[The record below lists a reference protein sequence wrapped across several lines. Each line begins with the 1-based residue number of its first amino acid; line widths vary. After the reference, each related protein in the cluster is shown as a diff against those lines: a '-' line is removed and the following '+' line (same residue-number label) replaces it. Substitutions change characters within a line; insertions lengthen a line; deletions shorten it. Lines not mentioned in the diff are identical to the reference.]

1 MFAAEAW
8 REVNEGLIA
17 AAVDFLRTGYT
28 FRQLASLP
36 LSVYSNLP
44 KRVGIEAMKAQSA
57 RLALLFSCLGHAY
70 MHLFTAFYFVI
81 ALSLEADWGIP
92 NHELVKL
99 WALGSLLVGLAALPA
114 GWLGDRWSAAGMMTV
129 FFIGLGISGI
139 VCGLV
144 SSTTALM
151 LGLAAVG
158 LFSAIYHPVGI
169 AWLVRSAR
177 ARGMALAV
185 NGIFG
190 SLGVASAGLVAG
202 VLIDAVSWRAAFIVP
217 GALCLA
223 TGIAL
228 LVALRLGWVRESAAE
243 HAPEPLPSRGDRA
256 RVYAVLL
263 MTMAVMGLMFHATQ
277 ASLPKVFDL
286 RLRDLAGEG
295 ALGIGALVALVY
307 TAGGL
312 MQLAGG
318 WLADRFPLKPIY
330 LGAFVLQVPV
340 MALIASTGS
349 LPLIGLSVMTVILSS
364 AALPA
369 ENMLLARYT
378 PSRHR
383 SLAFGVKFVLAFAIA
398 NPAILLASW
407 VEGRSGEFTQLYLIL
422 AVIAAAAAV
431 VACFLP
437 SARPLGRL
445 AMPAE

>member
-1 MFAAEAW
+1 
-8 REVNEGLIA
+8 
-17 AAVDFLRTGYT
+17 
-28 FRQLASLP
+28 
-36 LSVYSNLP
+36 
-44 KRVGIEAMKAQSA
+44 MKAQSTSA

-81 ALSLEADWGIP
+81 ALSLEADWGVP
-92 NHELVKL
+92 NHELVTL

-114 GWLGDRWSAAGMMTV
+114 GWLGDRWSASGMMAV
-129 FFIGLGISGI
+129 FFIGLGLAGI
-139 VCGLV
+139 ACGLADT
-144 SSTTALM
+144 TTALM

-169 AWLVRSAR
+169 AWVVKNAR

-202 VLIDAVSWRAAFIVP
+202 VLIDAISWRAAFIVP
-217 GALCLA
+217 GAVSLVTGLA
-223 TGIAL
+223 
-228 LVALRLGWVRESAAE
+228 LVAALRFGWLRENASDREAE
-243 HAPEPLPSRGDRA
+243 LAPSRGDML

-263 MTMAVMGLMFHATQ
+263 MTMAVMGLMFHGVQ

-286 RLRDLAGEG
+286 RLRDLAGDG
-295 ALGIGALVALVY
+295 AFGIGALVAMVY
-307 TAGGL
+307 ALGGF

-330 LGAFVLQVPV
+330 LSAFVFQVPV
-340 MALIASTGS
+340 MVLIGTTGS
-349 LPLIGLSVMTVILSS
+349 VPLLALAVLTVVFSSV
-364 AALPA
+364 ALPA

-378 PSRHR
+378 PTRHR
-383 SLAFGVKFVLAFAIA
+383 SLAFGVKYVLAFSIA

-407 VEGRSGEFTQLYLIL
+407 VEGRTGEFTQLYFIL
-422 AVIAAAAAV
+422 AAIAAVAAIV
-431 VACFLP
+431 TCFLP
-437 SARPLGRL
+437 SNRPVGHL

>member
-1 MFAAEAW
+1 
-8 REVNEGLIA
+8 
-17 AAVDFLRTGYT
+17 
-28 FRQLASLP
+28 
-36 LSVYSNLP
+36 
-44 KRVGIEAMKAQSA
+44 MKAQSA

-144 SSTTALM
+144 GSTTALM

-169 AWLVRSAR
+169 AWLVKSAR

-243 HAPEPLPSRGDRA
+243 HTPEPLPSRGDRA

-286 RLRDLAGEG
+286 RLRELAGEG

-383 SLAFGVKFVLAFAIA
+383 SLAFGVKFVLAFSIA

-422 AVIAAAAAV
+422 AVIAAVAAV

>member
-1 MFAAEAW
+1 
-8 REVNEGLIA
+8 
-17 AAVDFLRTGYT
+17 
-28 FRQLASLP
+28 
-36 LSVYSNLP
+36 
-44 KRVGIEAMKAQSA
+44 MKAQSA

-169 AWLVRSAR
+169 AWLVKSAR

-217 GALCLA
+217 GVVCLA

-383 SLAFGVKFVLAFAIA
+383 SLAFGVKFVLAFSIA

-422 AVIAAAAAV
+422 AVIAAVAAV

>member
-1 MFAAEAW
+1 
-8 REVNEGLIA
+8 
-17 AAVDFLRTGYT
+17 
-28 FRQLASLP
+28 
-36 LSVYSNLP
+36 
-44 KRVGIEAMKAQSA
+44 MKAPSA

-92 NHELVKL
+92 NHELIKL

-114 GWLGDRWSAAGMMTV
+114 GWLGDRWSASGMMTV

-144 SSTTALM
+144 NSTFALM

-169 AWLVRSAR
+169 AWLVKSAR

-217 GALCLA
+217 GVVCLV
-223 TGIAL
+223 TGLAL
-228 LVALRLGWVRESAAE
+228 LLALRLGWVREVAADQVV
-243 HAPEPLPSRGDRA
+243 EPVPSRGDRA
-256 RVYAVLL
+256 RVYGVLL
-263 MTMAVMGLMFHATQ
+263 LTMAVMGLMFHATQ

-286 RLRDLAGEG
+286 RLRDLTGEG
-295 ALGIGALVALVY
+295 ALGIGALVAMVY
-307 TAGGL
+307 TAGGM

-330 LGAFVLQVPV
+330 LAAFLFQVPV
-340 MALIASTGS
+340 MALIATTGS
-349 LPLIGLSVMTVILSS
+349 PALIALAIFTVILSS

-369 ENMLLARYT
+369 ENMLIARYT
-378 PSRHR
+378 PLRHR
-383 SLAFGVKFVLAFAIA
+383 SLAYGVKYVLAFAIA

-407 VEGRSGEFTQLYLIL
+407 VEGRSGEFTLLYFIL
-422 AVIAAAAAV
+422 AAIAGIAALIT
-431 VACFLP
+431 CLLP
-437 SARPLGRL
+437 SARRFGQ
-445 AMPAE
+445 AAAPAE

>member
-1 MFAAEAW
+1 
-8 REVNEGLIA
+8 
-17 AAVDFLRTGYT
+17 
-28 FRQLASLP
+28 
-36 LSVYSNLP
+36 
-44 KRVGIEAMKAQSA
+44 MKAQSA

-169 AWLVRSAR
+169 AWLVKSAR

-243 HAPEPLPSRGDRA
+243 YAPEPLPSRGDRV

-422 AVIAAAAAV
+422 AVIAAVAAV

-437 SARPLGRL
+437 SARPLGRS

>member
-1 MFAAEAW
+1 
-8 REVNEGLIA
+8 
-17 AAVDFLRTGYT
+17 
-28 FRQLASLP
+28 
-36 LSVYSNLP
+36 
-44 KRVGIEAMKAQSA
+44 MKANSA

-81 ALSLEADWGIP
+81 ALSLESAWNIP

-114 GWLGDRWSAAGMMTV
+114 GWLGDRWSAPGMMAV

-144 SSTTALM
+144 NSTTALM

-158 LFSAIYHPVGI
+158 LFSAIYHPVGV
-169 AWLVRSAR
+169 AWLVRSAK

-217 GALCLA
+217 GVVCLV

-228 LVALRLGWVRESAAE
+228 VVALRLGWLEEVAVDR
-243 HAPEPLPSRGDRA
+243 APEPAPSRSDMV
-256 RVYAVLL
+256 RVYAILL
-263 MTMAVMGLMFHATQ
+263 MTMAVMGLMFHGTQ

-286 RLRDLAGEG
+286 RLRDIAGEG

-318 WLADRFPLKPIY
+318 WLADRYPLKPIY
-330 LGAFVLQVPV
+330 LAAFVLQVPV
-340 MALIASTGS
+340 MALIATTGNAA
-349 LPLIGLSVMTVILSS
+349 LIALSIMTVILSS

-383 SLAFGVKFVLAFAIA
+383 SLAFGVKFVLAFSIA

-407 VEGRSGEFTQLYLIL
+407 VEGRSGEYTEFFFIL
-422 AVIAAAAAV
+422 AAIAAVAAV
-431 VACFLP
+431 VASFLP
-437 SARPLGRL
+437 FARPAGQL
-445 AMPAE
+445 AVPAE

>member
-1 MFAAEAW
+1 
-8 REVNEGLIA
+8 
-17 AAVDFLRTGYT
+17 
-28 FRQLASLP
+28 
-36 LSVYSNLP
+36 
-44 KRVGIEAMKAQSA
+44 MKAHSA

-81 ALSLEADWGIP
+81 ALSLEADWGVP

-99 WALGSLLVGLAALPA
+99 WALGSLLVGVAALPA
-114 GWLGDRWSAAGMMTV
+114 GWLGDRWSASGMMAV
-129 FFIGLGISGI
+129 FFIGLGLSGI
-139 VCGLV
+139 ACGLV

-151 LGLAAVG
+151 LGLSAIG

-169 AWLVRSAR
+169 AWLVKSAR
-177 ARGMALAV
+177 TRGMALAV

-217 GALCLA
+217 GVVCLL

-228 LVALRLGWVRESAAE
+228 VLALRFGWLRETEADRTSE
-243 HAPEPLPSRGDRA
+243 LPPTRSDMV

-286 RLRDLAGEG
+286 RLRDLAGQG
-295 ALGIGALVALVY
+295 ALGIGALVALVFA
-307 TAGGL
+307 AGGM

-330 LGAFVLQVPV
+330 LSAFVLQVPV
-340 MALIASTGS
+340 MALIATTGS
-349 LPLIGLSVMTVILSS
+349 TPLIALSVLTVVLSS

-378 PSRHR
+378 PTRHR
-383 SLAFGVKFVLAFAIA
+383 SLAFGIKYVLAFSIA
-398 NPAILLASW
+398 NPAILLSSW
-407 VEGRSGEFTQLYLIL
+407 VEGRSGEFTQLYYIL

-431 VACFLP
+431 AALFLP
-437 SARPLGRL
+437 SGRPVGRL

>member
-1 MFAAEAW
+1 MQVA
-8 REVNEGLIA
+8 
-17 AAVDFLRTGYT
+17 
-28 FRQLASLP
+28 
-36 LSVYSNLP
+36 
-44 KRVGIEAMKAQSA
+44 SA
-57 RLALLFSCLGHAY
+57 RLALVFSCLGHAY

-99 WALGSLLVGLAALPA
+99 WAVGSLLVGLAALPA
-114 GWLGDRWSAAGMMTV
+114 GWLGDRWSASGMMAV
-129 FFIGLGISGI
+129 FFIGLGLAGI

-144 SSTTALM
+144 TSTTALM

-169 AWLVRSAR
+169 AWLVKSAR

-190 SLGVASAGLVAG
+190 SLGIASAGLVAG

-217 GALCLA
+217 GVVCLL
-223 TGIAL
+223 TGVA
-228 LVALRLGWVRESAAE
+228 LVAALRCGWVREVKVDL
-243 HAPEPLPSRGDRA
+243 APEPLPSRNDRL
-256 RVYAVLL
+256 RVYAILL
-263 MTMAVMGLMFHATQ
+263 MTMAVMGLLFHATQ

-295 ALGIGALVALVY
+295 ALGIGALVAMVY

-330 LGAFVLQVPV
+330 LAAFVLQVPV
-340 MALIASTGS
+340 MALLATANST
-349 LPLIGLSVMTVILSS
+349 PLLALAVLTVLLSS

-383 SLAFGVKFVLAFAIA
+383 GLAFGVKYVLAFSIA
-398 NPAILLASW
+398 NPAILLAAW
-407 VEGRSGEFTQLYLIL
+407 VEGGTGEFAQLYLIM
-422 AVIAAAAAV
+422 AV
-431 VACFLP
+431 VAAVAALAASLLPNRRP
-437 SARPLGRL
+437 SAI
-445 AMPAE
+445 PAIAAE

>member
-1 MFAAEAW
+1 
-8 REVNEGLIA
+8 
-17 AAVDFLRTGYT
+17 
-28 FRQLASLP
+28 
-36 LSVYSNLP
+36 
-44 KRVGIEAMKAQSA
+44 MKAQSA

-81 ALSLEADWGIP
+81 ALSLESAWNIP
-92 NHELVKL
+92 NHELIKL

-114 GWLGDRWSAAGMMTV
+114 GWLGDRWSAPGMMAV
-129 FFIGLGISGI
+129 FFIGLGVSGI

-144 SSTTALM
+144 NSTTALM

-158 LFSAIYHPVGI
+158 LFSAIYHPVGV
-169 AWLVRSAR
+169 AWLVRSAK
-177 ARGMALAV
+177 ARGMALAI

-217 GALCLA
+217 GAVCLV
-223 TGIAL
+223 TGLAL
-228 LVALRLGWVRESAAE
+228 VAALRLGWVEEAAADR
-243 HAPEPLPSRGDRA
+243 APEPAPSRGDMV
-256 RVYAVLL
+256 RVYGILL
-263 MTMAVMGLMFHATQ
+263 LTMAVMGLMFHGTQ

-286 RLRDLAGEG
+286 RLRDIAGEG

-318 WLADRFPLKPIY
+318 WLADRYPLKPIY
-330 LGAFVLQVPV
+330 LSAFVLQVPV
-340 MALIASTGS
+340 MALIATTGNAA
-349 LPLIGLSVMTVILSS
+349 LIALAVMTVILSS

-378 PSRHR
+378 PARHR
-383 SLAFGVKFVLAFAIA
+383 SLAFGVKFVLAFSIA

-407 VEGRSGEFTQLYLIL
+407 AEGRSGEYTEFFFIL
-422 AVIAAAAAV
+422 AVIAAAAAL
-431 VACFLP
+431 VAAFLP
-437 SARPLGRL
+437 FARPVQPQT
-445 AMPAE
+445 AAAE

>member
-1 MFAAEAW
+1 
-8 REVNEGLIA
+8 
-17 AAVDFLRTGYT
+17 
-28 FRQLASLP
+28 
-36 LSVYSNLP
+36 
-44 KRVGIEAMKAQSA
+44 MKVPSA
-57 RLALLFSCLGHAY
+57 RLALTFSCLGHAY

-114 GWLGDRWSAAGMMTV
+114 GWLGDRWSASGMMVV

-144 SSTTALM
+144 NSTAALM

-169 AWLVRSAR
+169 AWVVRSAS

-190 SLGVASAGLVAG
+190 SLGIASAGLVAG
-202 VLIDAVSWRAAFIVP
+202 VLIDAFSWRAAFIVP
-217 GALCLA
+217 GVICLA
-223 TGIAL
+223 TGLAL
-228 LVALRLGWVRESAAE
+228 VLALRRGWVRETSADQ
-243 HAPEPLPSRGDRA
+243 APEPTPSRNDML

-263 MTMAVMGLMFHATQ
+263 MTMLVMGLLFHATQ

-295 ALGIGALVALVY
+295 ALGIGALVAVVY
-307 TAGGL
+307 TAGGF
-312 MQLAGG
+312 MQLVGG

-330 LGAFVLQVPV
+330 FAVFLLQVPV
-340 MALIASTGS
+340 MVLLANAASS
-349 LPLIGLSVMTVILSS
+349 PLLVLAVLTVVLSA

-378 PSRHR
+378 PQRHR
-383 SLAFGVKFVLAFAIA
+383 GLAFGMKFVLAFAIA
-398 NPAILLASW
+398 NPAILLAAW
-407 VEGRSGEFTQLYLIL
+407 VEERSGDFTELYL
-422 AVIAAAAAV
+422 AMAGVAALAAV

-437 SARPLGRL
+437 NPRQA
-445 AMPAE
+445 AAIAAPAE

>member
-1 MFAAEAW
+1 
-8 REVNEGLIA
+8 
-17 AAVDFLRTGYT
+17 
-28 FRQLASLP
+28 
-36 LSVYSNLP
+36 
-44 KRVGIEAMKAQSA
+44 MKAQSA

-81 ALSLEADWGIP
+81 ALSLESAWNIP

-114 GWLGDRWSAAGMMTV
+114 GWLGDRWSAPGMMAV

-144 SSTTALM
+144 NSTTALM

-158 LFSAIYHPVGI
+158 LFSAIYHPVGV
-169 AWLVRSAR
+169 AWLVRSAK
-177 ARGMALAV
+177 ARGMALAI

-217 GALCLA
+217 GAVCLV
-223 TGIAL
+223 TGLAL
-228 LVALRLGWVRESAAE
+228 VAALRLGWIEEVAADR
-243 HAPEPLPSRGDRA
+243 APEPAPSRGDMV
-256 RVYAVLL
+256 RVYAILL
-263 MTMAVMGLMFHATQ
+263 LTMAVMGLMFHGTQ

-286 RLRDLAGEG
+286 RLRDIAGEG

-318 WLADRFPLKPIY
+318 WLADRYPLKPIY

-340 MALIASTGS
+340 MALIATTGNAA
-349 LPLIGLSVMTVILSS
+349 LIALAVMTVILSS

-378 PSRHR
+378 PARHR
-383 SLAFGVKFVLAFAIA
+383 SLAFGVKFVLAFSIA

-407 VEGRSGEFTQLYLIL
+407 VEGRSGEYSEFFFIL
-422 AVIAAAAAV
+422 AAIAAAAAV

-437 SARPLGRL
+437 FARP
-445 AMPAE
+445 AAPVTVPAE

>member
-1 MFAAEAW
+1 
-8 REVNEGLIA
+8 
-17 AAVDFLRTGYT
+17 
-28 FRQLASLP
+28 
-36 LSVYSNLP
+36 
-44 KRVGIEAMKAQSA
+44 VGIEAMKAQSA

-169 AWLVRSAR
+169 AWLVKSAR

-228 LVALRLGWVRESAAE
+228 LVAQRLGWVRESAAE

>member
-1 MFAAEAW
+1 
-8 REVNEGLIA
+8 
-17 AAVDFLRTGYT
+17 
-28 FRQLASLP
+28 
-36 LSVYSNLP
+36 
-44 KRVGIEAMKAQSA
+44 MKAPSA

-92 NHELVKL
+92 NHELIKL

-114 GWLGDRWSAAGMMTV
+114 GWLGDRWSASGMMTV

-144 SSTTALM
+144 NSTFALM

-169 AWLVRSAR
+169 AWLVKSAR

-217 GALCLA
+217 GVVCLV
-223 TGIAL
+223 TGLAL
-228 LVALRLGWVRESAAE
+228 LLALRLGWVREVAADQVV
-243 HAPEPLPSRGDRA
+243 EPVPSRGDRA
-256 RVYAVLL
+256 RVYGVQLL
-263 MTMAVMGLMFHATQ
+263 TMAVMGLMFHATQ

-286 RLRDLAGEG
+286 RLRDLTGEG

-307 TAGGL
+307 TAGGM

-330 LGAFVLQVPV
+330 LAAFLFQVPV
-340 MALIASTGS
+340 MALIATTGS
-349 LPLIGLSVMTVILSS
+349 PALIALAIFTVILSS

-369 ENMLLARYT
+369 ENMLIARYT
-378 PSRHR
+378 PLRHR
-383 SLAFGVKFVLAFAIA
+383 SLAYGVKYVLAFAIA

-407 VEGRSGEFTQLYLIL
+407 VEGRSGEFTLLYFIL
-422 AVIAAAAAV
+422 AAIAGIAALIT
-431 VACFLP
+431 CLLP
-437 SARPLGRL
+437 SARRFGQ
-445 AMPAE
+445 AAAPAE

>member
-1 MFAAEAW
+1 
-8 REVNEGLIA
+8 
-17 AAVDFLRTGYT
+17 
-28 FRQLASLP
+28 
-36 LSVYSNLP
+36 
-44 KRVGIEAMKAQSA
+44 MKADSA

-81 ALSLEADWGIP
+81 ALSLEAEWGIP

-114 GWLGDRWSAAGMMTV
+114 GWLGDRWSSSGMMTV
-129 FFIGLGISGI
+129 FFIGLGVSGI

-158 LFSAIYHPVGI
+158 LFSAIYHPVGV
-169 AWLVRSAR
+169 AWLVKTAR

-217 GALCLA
+217 GVVCLA
-223 TGIAL
+223 TGLAL
-228 LVALRLGWVRESAAE
+228 LAALRLGWLEEAPVDR
-243 HAPEPLPSRGDRA
+243 APEPLPARGDRV

-263 MTMAVMGLMFHATQ
+263 MTMAAMGLLFHATQ

-286 RLRDLAGEG
+286 RLRELAGEG
-295 ALGIGALVALVY
+295 ALGIGVLVAVVY

-318 WLADRFPLKPIY
+318 WLADRYPLKPIY

-349 LPLIGLSVMTVILSS
+349 PALVGLAIMTVILSS

-378 PSRHR
+378 PAQHR

-407 VEGRSGEFTQLYLIL
+407 VEGRSGEFTELYVIL
-422 AVIAAAAAV
+422 AVIAAGSAL

-437 SARPLGRL
+437 SARPLGHAAL
-445 AMPAE
+445 PAE

>member
-1 MFAAEAW
+1 
-8 REVNEGLIA
+8 
-17 AAVDFLRTGYT
+17 
-28 FRQLASLP
+28 
-36 LSVYSNLP
+36 
-44 KRVGIEAMKAQSA
+44 MKANSA

-81 ALSLEADWGIP
+81 ALSLESAWNIP

-114 GWLGDRWSAAGMMTV
+114 GWLGDRWSAPGMMAV

-144 SSTTALM
+144 NSTTALM

-158 LFSAIYHPVGI
+158 LFSAIYHPVGV
-169 AWLVRSAR
+169 AWLVRSAK

-217 GALCLA
+217 GVLCLV
-223 TGIAL
+223 TGMAL
-228 LVALRLGWVRESAAE
+228 VVTLRLGWIEEAAVDRT
-243 HAPEPLPSRGDRA
+243 PEPAPSRSDMV
-256 RVYAVLL
+256 RVYAILL
-263 MTMAVMGLMFHATQ
+263 MTMAVMGLMFHGTQ

-286 RLRDLAGEG
+286 RLRDIAGEG

-318 WLADRFPLKPIY
+318 WLADRYPLKPIY

-340 MALIASTGS
+340 MALIATTGNAA
-349 LPLIGLSVMTVILSS
+349 LIALSIMTVILSS

-383 SLAFGVKFVLAFAIA
+383 SLAFGVKFVLAFSIA

-407 VEGRSGEFTQLYLIL
+407 VEGRSGEYTEFFFIL
-422 AVIAAAAAV
+422 AAIAAVAAV
-431 VACFLP
+431 VASFLP
-437 SARPLGRL
+437 FARPAGQL
-445 AMPAE
+445 AVPAE